1 MLSLGEQ
8 GMPHVMRCNSLCGAE
23 GSFLS
28 DSFEASNL
36 SLGEC
41 TIDGFEFPTIYLH
54 FRVFVEE
61 NSNMNILVH
70 LAVLAVLA

>member
-1 MLSLGEQ
+1 
-8 GMPHVMRCNSLCGAE
+8 MPHGMSCIPFVEHIQQRVG
-23 GSFLS
+23 FLS

-41 TIDGFEFPTIYLH
+41 TIDGFEFPTVYLH

-61 NSNMNILVH
+61 NSIMNILVH